1 LADGFESYDGNAILV
16 MGQGLDVDK
25 ILTDESL
32 DSCDSPKTRK
42 KLHTVF
48 LSVFSELCRW
58 IDEVFDHFGKFM
70 DTRLNDKLWM
80 YLLSPDADKLY
91 PALEGLKQ
99 FCRTKNPDDPPEY
112 EILNLIAGMVF
123 CSLPGALK
131 ECCSADGEIPEENLR
146 SDFIFL

>member
-1 LADGFESYDGNAILV
+1 
-16 MGQGLDVDK
+16 MGEGVDVEK
-25 ILTDESL
+25 ILHDESL
-32 DSCDSPKTRK
+32 ASCDSPATRK
-42 KLHTVF
+42 KLHSVF
-48 LSVFSELCRW
+48 VSTFSELCRW
-58 IDEVFDHFGKFM
+58 IDEVFDHLSKYM

-99 FCRTKNPDDPPEY
+99 FCRIKNPDDPPEY

-131 ECCSADGEIPEENLR
+131 ECASSDGEISEENLR
-146 SDFIFL
+146 